1 MQTKGLSEI
10 SLRSD
15 ANDFINL
22 YKSLGTRAESFL
34 PAEISDKLSVFYK
47 LCHEE
52 TIDPAIR
59 AAEIDRSI
67 LDIKEMIPGYT
78 DVALMLSPH
87 EESKAFQYRTK
98 RLEFIKQLNALLDSE
113 AIEEET
119 RQEISNV
126 LQATDYSIGTPP
138 VTAYDEH
145 YLYQLLL
152 GDEASEIRKFRE
164 AIGITD
170 DLEETHWDFFIE
182 VIDQMVIQSTHYATD
197 SEVEDFLAKSE
208 LSVAFKGLNGFIKTV
223 VSGSTETAI
232 KLLSEEVFRAQDVH
246 PIPFTTPEALYDALN
261 QDIARVFIVRVE
273 NLRQI
278 IFNERK
284 WFQHLSRMVFVDDSE
299 ISRSSN
305 TTLVFSIHN
314 GIINTLKKVHNK
326 KLGTM
331 ANSQLNLRLII
342 EKINK
347 NILEKFRNLLLQKIK
362 EYDAELEQIKRE
374 QLSDNKSQDKDIVLF
389 KFDEF
394 SRQIIKDKYSLIK
407 LSDFITL
414 ILNTLDPK
422 TREQQNKE
430 LIAEFEERIRKYF
443 YSGNEKIHLATIVE
457 GGGRN
462 QIKTY
467 GEYLLQR
474 PLRALD
480 PAIVNK
486 CRTILNILP
495 NNYQRTLKNHFHKNF
510 GLNLFLEKYKDH
522 LTKAENTSDNKGRFQ
537 NFLIDLGILHEYQK
551 STDEEKA
558 IIKAF
563 ISDLANLDKTT
574 ITDDVQMIIRDILM
588 HDSSGVRPYILYAAD
603 ASWEYMDLFP
613 PDRFD
618 INSFDLEIGF
628 NEEGKIDFKRLLTR
642 LQRMKSSFQLFDESG
657 SLWDLF
663 CENLTIIIND
673 PSNPS
678 GFTNFNE
685 VDLLE
690 FLRFVS
696 TTRITLFL
704 DEAYNDSVKLPDET
718 EPKWRTISRYIM
730 NNISAY
736 ANISLVASLS
746 TTKNLNGPGLRVGA
760 LAASPVRV
768 DAINYA
774 RILNNGSSANTCSL
788 YILVNMLE
796 AAEQTKRLK
805 DSVDARQARDASV
818 YSFRKI
824 METHIKTEIN
834 NYQNRNKGN
843 NKKVTQR
850 YSPFEGSPLHLFLLN
865 ELVSIDKLE
874 VLRLP
879 DDFKYKGIPFFS
891 FYKQQLTTA
900 LNRFRVNKNFRNES
914 NLRLKIAF
922 EVAREVIDGKYNEY
936 VSVLPSDGSYLFNLV
951 LKDILSYQGL
961 EKFTKKLAAE
971 RGIALIPYKTGF
983 VRMSLGGYIDGSEN
997 SYKQFRAGLK
1007 NTLQIFLKYWK
1018 LYIDKRRD
1026 EKYKSVQS
1034 EDILNELF
1042 AVRTYKEFVEA
1053 VRTDFDIIRT
1063 IKHKKQNSL
1072 KIYSA
1077 MTQYNAFAQDCG
1089 VSINS
1094 IHESKNAVIEFTDQ
1108 IAKCRDVREF
1118 ISSMAFTRVYEYLLA
1133 EVHKKIPA
1141 LRNLDFATVNAHYGK
1156 TAILKYIDNKIEYQP
1171 NNYVLDFPHKMNTMK
1186 EILLEM
1192 ENLLFSAS
1200 KFKIL
1205 AIDGSN
1211 NLYSDLA
1218 KLEGINSILRKFINE
1233 ILLHFNLPFA
1243 NKGTEP
1249 TLVELFNN
1257 TLLNFTEITAISHE
1271 ALNIKQYAM
1280 AYFQKFAL
1288 KGKEYEAP
1296 YTRAA
1301 ADNLAQHL
1309 YNKLFTQNY
1318 TLHEQ
1323 WLLLYMMKNM
1333 AFFQTELLGR
1343 INRTGELLS
1352 NTLEDVTPPMLVAYV
1367 NAKISDI
1374 VHHMV
1379 NELYMLRHNRVNL
1392 EQLSGE
1398 VRKLSLYIIDVANKT
1413 RSTEYFDKYTH
1424 TLMRLTEVNFLQQNS
1439 AINEMIQH
1447 GITIYSHHISEK
1459 LELDNSLE
1467 GKLSWISRIMRNS
1480 GVIGA
1485 ERMVQTHTRIA
1496 TDAKKREYPFHRL
1509 DKIESDIPGNETDK
1523 SSPNDYIK
1531 KLATRPSTEFFINRL
1546 VKYTE
1551 NMDYSDYR
1559 CKIVK
1564 SGLFN
1569 ELYIMHKAY
1578 IKYLADNARLL
1589 DITDVNVNELDDFV
1603 PDILLFLGAPEKVIS
1618 YPKIGYFDI
1627 AGPNGNIKTLVTPL
1641 ERKADY
1647 FGDVKKPRLT
1657 MINDKVKDMGGI
1669 PVHGSMFAIEE
1680 EDGSIF
1686 TVMVGGDSG
1695 VGKSEMLAA
1704 LTLKWLRKDLN
1715 RIRSIK
1721 LIAGDMFHVF
1731 PDSQGNIFGIGT
1743 EVGDFSRVTDFDPDY
1758 IKYYHTLFESAAD
1771 SNVEDLNSRSTISGI
1786 CTISVPYQIDIMLT
1800 ASNFAKSEAG
1810 IIRYDNPEN
1819 FLLYRDSHGE
1829 RKEKA
1834 TSSDHPHIQRTLM
1847 RYTADANIVAV
1858 LDKHGNYLDDVLDW
1872 VYDADVNK
1880 YYLGS
1885 SYKVIDKID
1894 IEEVVSQIFVGK
1906 KIDVGNSKATIAE
1919 VHFDVIRNRFD
1930 LICQVD
1936 ENTQKR
1942 VLLDKVIFGNLFNAL
1957 ASTPAGQPFISE
1969 EGQYEDK
1976 KNLLKLL
1983 NANYTIKGG
1992 KRIQLGMLSTDLGK
2006 KGREISGPQKAAEE
2020 LKKLIQEVRIENPE
2034 INKNKMLVKNMV
2046 RQKYAHIFKD
2056 HKVSPEIDRYNFYLW
2071 QLHRNRT
2078 VEFRRFDNL
2087 EVSADMNKFKRLN
2100 LLDKNQAF
2108 TPLLVTPGIHYELSS
2123 FTETYSQLLSLP
2135 NVKEFAHDFEQKTA
2149 QLHIPTGY
2157 SRATVVNDMVLQLMI
2172 MYGYLS
2178 LGDIS
2183 KGMLAEKANR
2193 EILAAAK
2200 HAVITY
2206 LEKQNA

>member
-10 SLRSD
+10 FLRSD

-22 YKSLGTRAESFL
+22 YKSLGARAESFL
-34 PAEISDKLSVFYK
+34 PAEVSDKLSVFYK

-52 TIDPAIR
+52 PLDPAIR

-78 DVALMLSPH
+78 DVALMLAPH

-98 RLEFIKQLNALLDSE
+98 RLEFIKQLNTLLDSE
-113 AIEEET
+113 AIEEDA
-119 RQEISNV
+119 RQEISNI

-197 SEVEDFLAKSE
+197 TEVQDFLAKSE

-232 KLLSEEVFRAQDVH
+232 KLLSEEVFRAHDVRV
-246 PIPFTTPEALYDALN
+246 IPFESPDALYNVLSE
-261 QDIARVFIVRVE
+261 DIARVFIVRVE

-284 WFQHLSRMVFVDDSE
+284 WFQHLSRLVFVDDSE

-305 TTLVFSIHN
+305 TTLVFSMHN

-347 NILEKFRNLLLQKIK
+347 NILEKFRNLLNQKIK
-362 EYDAELEQIKRE
+362 DYEAELEQIKQA
-374 QLSDNKSQDKDIVLF
+374 QLSETNNPDKDIVLF

-394 SRQIIKDKYSLIK
+394 SQQIIKDKYSLIK
-407 LSDFITL
+407 LSDFISL

-422 TREQQNKE
+422 LRIQQNKE
-430 LIAEFEERIRKYF
+430 LINEFEDRVRQYF
-443 YSGNEKIHLATIVE
+443 YSGNTKINLATIVE

-474 PLRALD
+474 KLRALD
-480 PAIVNK
+480 VAIVNK

-495 NNYQRTLKNHFHKNF
+495 NNYQRTLNNHFHKNF
-510 GLNLFLEKYKDH
+510 GLNLFLEKYKNH
-522 LTKAENTSDNKGRFQ
+522 LTKAENSSDNKGRFQ
-537 NFLIDLGILHEYQK
+537 NFLIDLGILQEYQK
-551 STDEEKA
+551 CTDEEKNT
-558 IIKAF
+558 IKAF

-588 HDSSGVRPYILYAAD
+588 HDANKLRPYILYAAD

-613 PDRFD
+613 ADRFD

-628 NEEGKIDFKRLLTR
+628 TEEGKIDFKRLLVR

-685 VDLLE
+685 MDLLE

-730 NNISAY
+730 NNINAY
-736 ANISLVASLS
+736 ANISVVASLS

-760 LAASPVRV
+760 LAASPNRV
-768 DAINYA
+768 EAIDFA
-774 RILNNGSSANTCSL
+774 RKNNTGASANTFSL

-796 AAEQTKRLK
+796 AAQQAKKLK
-805 DSVDARQARDASV
+805 DLVDAKQARDASV
-818 YSFRKI
+818 YSFRKV
-824 METHIKTEIN
+824 MENHIKLELAA
-834 NYQNRNKGN
+834 YQNRQQNS
-843 NKKVTQR
+843 KKSAKR
-850 YSPFEGSPLHLFLLN
+850 LSPFEGSPLHLFLLN
-865 ELVSIDKLE
+865 ELVAIDKLE

-879 DDFKYKGIPFFS
+879 DDFKYKGIPFFN
-891 FYKQQLTTA
+891 FYKSQLTTA
-900 LNRFRVNKNFRNES
+900 LNKFRVNKNFRNES
-914 NLRLKIAF
+914 NKRLKIAF
-922 EVAREVIDGKYNEY
+922 EVAKEIIKDKYDDY

-951 LKDILSYQGL
+951 LKDITSYQGL

-983 VRMSLGGYIDGSEN
+983 VRISLGGYLDGSEG
-997 SYKQFRAGLK
+997 SYKQFRAELK
-1007 NTLQIFLKYWK
+1007 NTLIIFLRYWK
-1018 LYIDKRRD
+1018 TYIDQRRD
-1026 EKYKSVQS
+1026 EKNKTLRS
-1034 EDILNELF
+1034 EEILDSLF
-1042 AVRTYKEFVEA
+1042 EVRTYKEFVES
-1053 VRTDFDIIRT
+1053 VRNDFDIIRT

-1108 IAKCRDVREF
+1108 IAKCRNVREF
-1118 ISSMAFTRVYEYLLA
+1118 ISSLAFTRVYEYLLA

-1141 LRNLDFATVNAHYGK
+1141 LKNLDFATVNAQYGK
-1156 TAILKYIDNKIEYQP
+1156 TALLKYIDNKIEYQP

-1192 ENLLFSAS
+1192 EQLLFSAG
-1200 KFKIL
+1200 KFKTL
-1205 AIDGSN
+1205 AIDGSDD
-1211 NLYSDLA
+1211 LHSDLA
-1218 KLEGINSILRKFINE
+1218 KLEGINSILRKFIQE

-1243 NKGTEP
+1243 NTGTEP
-1249 TLVELFNN
+1249 TLWELLST
-1257 TLLNFTEITAISHE
+1257 TLNQFTEITAIGFE
-1271 ALNIKQYAM
+1271 ALNIKQYAT
-1280 AYFQKFAL
+1280 AYLQKFAS
-1288 KGKEYEAP
+1288 KIRESQAP
-1296 YTRAA
+1296 YNKTA
-1301 ADNLAQHL
+1301 ADSLAQHL
-1309 YNKLFTQNY
+1309 YNALFTQKY
-1318 TLHEQ
+1318 TLEEQ
-1323 WLLLYMMKNM
+1323 CLLLYMMKNTS
-1333 AFFQTELLGR
+1333 FFQNEISGR
-1343 INRTGELLS
+1343 ITITGELIQE
-1352 NTLEDVTPPMLVAYV
+1352 TFEDVTAPALAAYINSKLPV
-1367 NAKISDI
+1367 VVQQVIG
-1374 VHHMV
+1374 
-1379 NELYMLRHNRVNL
+1379 ELYLLRNTRIDV
-1392 EQLSGE
+1392 EQIRGE
-1398 VRKLSLYIIDVANKT
+1398 VRKISLYIIDVANKT

-1424 TLMRLTEVNFLQQNS
+1424 TLMRLTEVNYLQQNS
-1439 AINEMIQH
+1439 AINEMVQH
-1447 GITIYSHHISEK
+1447 GITIYSKNIKSSI
-1459 LELDNSLE
+1459 ELDSVNE
-1467 GKLSWISRIMRNS
+1467 GKLSWISRIMRAS

-1509 DKIESDIPGNETDK
+1509 DQTANENPENEAEK
-1523 SSPNDYIK
+1523 NSPNEYIK
-1531 KLATRPSTEFFINRL
+1531 KLATRPGTQFFINRL

-1569 ELYIMHKAY
+1569 ELYIIHKAY

-1589 DITDVNVNELDDFV
+1589 DITDVNVQELEDFI

-1627 AGPNGNIKTLVTPL
+1627 AGPKGNIKTLVTPL
-1641 ERKADY
+1641 EKKADY

-1669 PVHGSMFAIEE
+1669 PVHGSLFAIEE

-1731 PDSQGNIFGIGT
+1731 PDSDGNIYGIGK

-1800 ASNFAKSEAG
+1800 ASNFARSEAG

-1834 TSSDHPHIQRTLM
+1834 TSGDHPHIQRTLM
-1847 RYTADANIVAV
+1847 RYPADPNIVAL

-1872 VYDADVNK
+1872 VLDPETNK

-1885 SYKVIDKID
+1885 SYKLMDKID
-1894 IEEVVSQIFVGK
+1894 IEEVVGQIFKGK
-1906 KIDVGNSKATIAE
+1906 KIDIGNTKATITE
-1919 VHFDVIRNRFD
+1919 VHFDIIRNRFE
-1930 LICQVD
+1930 LTYMPD
-1936 ENTQKR
+1936 ENTTKS

-1957 ASTPAGQPFISE
+1957 ASTPAGQPFISK

-1976 KNLLKLL
+1976 KNLLNLL
-1983 NANYTIKGG
+1983 NANYSKKGG

-2020 LKKLIQEVRIENPE
+2020 LKKLIQEVRIETPE
-2034 INKNKMLVKNMV
+2034 INQNKLWVKNLV
-2046 RQKYAHIFKD
+2046 RQKYSHILKD
-2056 HKVSPEIDRYNFYLW
+2056 HKASPEIDRYNYYLW

-2087 EVSADMNKFKRLN
+2087 QVSTDMDKFKRLN
-2100 LLDKNQAF
+2100 LLDKNQVF
-2108 TPLLVTPGIHYELSS
+2108 SPVLVTPGIHYELSS

-2135 NVKEFAHDFEQKTA
+2135 NVKEFAFDFAQKTS
-2149 QLHIPTGY
+2149 QLHIPVGY
-2157 SRATVVNDMVLQLMI
+2157 SHETIVNDMVLQLMLL
-2172 MYGYLS
+2172 YGYLS

-2200 HAVITY
+2200 YAVITY
-2206 LEKQNA
+2206 LEKQDAN